1 MHAWFELIDSV
12 LRPRRPDLERL
23 MHERETYVAARR
35 KKAERTTRAVKDC
48 ERSIET
54 LRAQLFAA
62 NDGFVGARMTEL
74 ERTWRTL
81 SRVDPD
87 GELMDLWAQIVPA
100 SWIDQKRWRGSSPA
114 ARVGAATLLAADV
127 AGVEAAESAVR
138 ALGDA
143 LAAWGTPL
151 GSRIQWRLLDEETQD
166 RPDHAEALL
175 AAPLHAASEALAA
188 SDVEEIVVGRARRF
202 QDEVREAA
210 RSRIGGRPDLVRS
223 IAHAAFVDY
232 LLHAVARGSDAR
244 RGERGIADRPNPVAP
259 LGALWATGY
268 AIAAVDSSGV
278 TLEIPA

>member
-1 MHAWFELIDSV
+1 MHAWFELIGSV
-12 LRPRRPDLERL
+12 LRPRRSGLERCRQ
-23 MHERETYVAARR
+23 EREGYVVARR
-35 KKAERTTRAVKDC
+35 AKSERTTRAVKDC

-87 GELMDLWAQIVPA
+87 AGLMDLWARIAPA
-100 SWIDQKRWRGSSPA
+100 SWIDQKRWRGSSSTT
-114 ARVGAATLLAADV
+114 RLDAATLLAADV
-127 AGVEAAESAVR
+127 SGVEAAESAVR
-138 ALGDA
+138 SLGLA

-151 GSRIQWRLLDEETQD
+151 GSRIQWRLPDEETQD

-175 AAPLHAASEALAA
+175 ATPLRAASEALVA

-210 RSRIGGRPDLVRS
+210 RSRIPERPDLVRS

-232 LLHAVARGSDAR
+232 LFDAVARGSDAR
-244 RGERGIADRPNPVAP
+244 SAQRGLGDRPNPVVP
-259 LGALWATGY
+259 LSALWATGY